1 VSADTPQ
8 SGRIYVTTGRLA
20 LPVEIRDRRMR
31 LVHRGLSN
39 PRSGEWSTTLSPGIY
54 MVSARLPGGRQVAET
69 VEIRASEDHTVDLA
83 PARTTVAPWAWNTRS
98 SRFQH
103 AVAHFSFDTAL
114 KDRWLHRASLF
125 PDPEEVWPDWAFR
138 FLRLEGLSKAV
149 PDQSPRPRQISW
161 SLPASSLTLTIAAP
175 PRAVVFAQITRSAEV
190 PLNVA
195 LPTSGNDECLL
206 TTEGWTGLLDVNALP
221 ARELAGRA
229 AQFLAAGEEEQ
240 AALLISG
247 REAEAL
253 LQAKMT
259 DPIGAAIGGY
269 VLLRLHEVE
278 RTHDWTDNLA
288 AWFGWLPDGAVIAG
302 EKAAML
308 GDHRRALTHFLQA
321 GQRGLP
327 IFTDGFSILVSRLR
341 QYQANTHIRAQLT
354 EEQVAD
360 VRALSARLEEWSPF
374 VDFSA
379 LTLTFRAASITQPI
393 ESQRPVEI
401 GDDFI
406 RWRVLWRQ

>member
-1 VSADTPQ
+1 MSADTPQ
-8 SGRIYVTTGRLA
+8 SGRIHVTTGRLA

-31 LVHRGLSN
+31 LVHRGLSD
-39 PRSGEWSTTLSPGIY
+39 PGSGEWSTTLRPGIY

-69 VEIRASEDHTVDLA
+69 VEIRAGDDHTVDLA
-83 PARTTVAPWAWNTRS
+83 PTRTAVAPWARNTRS

-103 AVAHFSFDTAL
+103 ALAHLSLDTSL
-114 KDRWLHRASLF
+114 KDRWLDQASLF
-125 PDPEEVWPDWAFR
+125 PHPGEVWPDWGFR

-195 LPTSGNDECLL
+195 LPTSGNGECLL
-206 TTEGWTGLLDVNALP
+206 TTESWTGLLDVNALP
-221 ARELAGRA
+221 ARDPAGRA

-240 AALLISG
+240 AAVLISG
-247 REAEAL
+247 QEAESL
-253 LQAKMT
+253 LRAKIA
-259 DPIGAAIGGY
+259 DPIGAAVGGY
-269 VLLRLHEVE
+269 VLLRLHELE

-288 AWFGWLPDGAVIAG
+288 AWFEWLPDGAVIAG

-308 GDHRRALTHFLQA
+308 GDHLRALAYFLQA

-341 QYQANTHIRAQLT
+341 QYQTNTHIRAQLT

-360 VRALSARLEEWSPF
+360 AHALSARLEEWSPF

-379 LTLTFRAASITQPI
+379 LTLTFRGASITQPI
-393 ESQRPVEI
+393 ESQHPVEI

-406 RWRVLWRQ
+406 RWRVLWR